1 MKTLL
6 FALVLLAWC
15 ACAAHAGQPVEPPG
29 PPPAP
34 AQAGA
39 DPLPPPPVV
48 AEEEGAPPPPQL
60 PPFERGG
67 RRGPRGQHPV
77 FERGVE
83 RAMDWMRQ
91 ERPEQFHELVRLR
104 RENPPEFRERVR
116 GVMRE
121 YFKQKHPDMYAHFK
135 QQREQEEQLRTL
147 AEKYRASTNAEERVA
162 IQSEMR
168 GLLEQSFAQR
178 QQARM
183 AELKKLEERL
193 EEFRET
199 LKARE
204 DNKAELIEMR
214 LKGLIEGDATVKW

>member
-48 AEEEGAPPPPQL
+48 AEEEGAPPPP
-60 PPFERGG
+60 PPFDRGG
-67 RRGPRGQHPV
+67 RRGPRGRHTV

-91 ERPEQFHELVRLR
+91 EQPEQFHELVRLR
-104 RENPPEFRERVR
+104 RENPPAFRERVR
-116 GVMRE
+116 GVMRA

-162 IQSEMR
+162 LQSAMR
-168 GLLEQSFAQR
+168 GLLEESFAQR

-183 AELKKLEERL
+183 AELKQLEERL

-204 DNKAELIEMR
+204 TNKEELIELR
-214 LKGLIEGDATVKW
+214 LKGLIEGEAMKEW